1 MTNYQLNGRD
11 TEFSMAAYKL
21 IGDVI
26 ETRNNIAHFN
36 SKLFDPEDVINM
48 KNGLVQLLHC
58 FGLEIHHVHSSLN
71 LSPYNLTLSTS
82 SKLDFLV
89 FSYYFFTSFP
99 LLYFLS
105 VPLDMFMKDAE
116 HVFSSPNLLT
126 SWIRYSLPRGHGLS
140 HGYLWD
146 HLPN

>member
-71 LSPYNLTLSTS
+71 LSPYT
-82 SKLDFLV
+82 
-89 FSYYFFTSFP
+89 
-99 LLYFLS
+99 
-105 VPLDMFMKDAE
+105 
-116 HVFSSPNLLT
+116 
-126 SWIRYSLPRGHGLS
+126 
-140 HGYLWD
+140 
-146 HLPN
+146 